1 VAVVG
6 GGVTGLACALTL
18 AQAGR
23 RVRVLEAGRLGGGA
37 SGRNGGFALRGTA
50 VAYDRRPDPELWRL
64 TEDALVRLAALAG
77 DAFRRVGSVRLAAS
91 EVELEAVRAEY
102 EALRRDGFEAEW
114 RDRDELSP
122 ALRKVGLGALLHPDD
137 GALEPGRWAH
147 RLAALAADAGA
158 AIAEASPVAAVDGTT
173 VRTTAADVRADAV
186 VLATDGYT
194 RGLLPELGALL
205 TIVRNQVIATA
216 PLEEVVTPC
225 PVYARG
231 GYDYWQQTPDG
242 RLVLGGSRDV
252 DEAAETT
259 PEEGLS
265 HPVQAA
271 LENLLVRLLGE
282 LPTITHRWSG
292 LLAFTPDRL
301 PLVGELPG
309 RPGLWVSLGYS
320 GHGNVLA
327 LACGERV
334 ARTLLGDAS
343 VPPAFDPGRFG
354 R

>member
-18 AQAGR
+18 AQTGR
-23 RVRVLEAGRLGGGA
+23 RVRVLEAGRVGGGA

-50 VAYDRRPDPELWRL
+50 VAYDRCPDPELWRL

-77 DAFRRVGSVRLAAS
+77 DAFRPVGSLRLAAS
-91 EVELEAVRAEY
+91 EAELEAVHAEY
-102 EALRRDGFEAEW
+102 ETLRRDGLDSEW
-114 RDRDELSP
+114 RARDELPP
-122 ALRKVGLGALLHPDD
+122 ALRKVGLGALLHPGD
-137 GALEPGRWAH
+137 GALEPGRWAR

-158 AIAEASPVAAVDGTT
+158 AIAEASPVVAVEETT
-173 VRTTAADVRADAV
+173 VRTGAADVRAEAV
-186 VLATDGYT
+186 VVATDGYT
-194 RGLLPELGALL
+194 GELLPELGALL
-205 TIVRNQVIATA
+205 TIARNQVIATV
-216 PLEEVVTPC
+216 PLDEMVTPC

-259 PEEGLS
+259 AEEGLS
-265 HPVQAA
+265 RPVQAA
-271 LENLLVRLLGE
+271 LEDLLVRLLGE

-301 PLVGELPG
+301 PLVGELRG

-327 LACGERV
+327 LACGERL